1 MARLSKR
8 VRANRDLVV
17 PGKAYPL
24 NDALQLLKQCA
35 TAKFDETVEVSLDL
49 DVDPKQSD
57 QMVRGTVVLPHGT
70 GKTLKVLVFAKGDAE
85 RAAKEAGA
93 DFIGAEELMEKVQG
107 GWLGFDVIVATPD
120 LMKDVGKLGKVLGPR
135 GLMPSPKSGT
145 VTNDVAKAIKEV
157 KQGKVEFKLDKQ
169 ADIHLGIGK
178 RSFSEEA
185 LEANGRTLLE
195 AIWKAR
201 PASAK
206 GRFIRNISISTSMGP
221 GVTLDPL
228 EGKPAAT

>member
-1 MARLSKR
+1 MSKR
-8 VRANRDLVV
+8 MEAVRQLVD
-17 PGKAYPL
+17 PTKRYSLKEAIKI
-24 NDALQLLKQCA
+24 LKQVPPP
-35 TAKFDETVEVSLDL
+35 KFDETVEVSLDL

-70 GKTLKVLVFAKGDAE
+70 GKLLKVLVFAKGDAE
-85 RAAKEAGA
+85 RSAKEAGA

-145 VTNDVAKAIKEV
+145 VTHDVAKAIKEV

-206 GRFIRNISISTSMGP
+206 GRFIRNISISTTMGP
-221 GVTLDPL
+221 GVTLDPS